1 MSQTACLA
9 SKATEASVARS
20 LGPPPTYLVIP
31 GSRPLVHDAPLLVE
45 VAKPMAQAPP
55 SKTRPT
61 WKVATM
67 VEPFEYVSGSTSV
80 WWFVV
85 AEAAQV
91 ACVKGSVLRCTVA
104 A

>member
-1 MSQTACLA
+1 MFPFAQ
-9 SKATEASVARS
+9 V
-20 LGPPPTYLVIP
+20 P
-31 GSRPLVHDAPLLVE
+31 PLLVD
-45 VAKPMAQAPP
+45 VAKPMSQLPP

-67 VEPFEYVSGSTSV
+67 VEPFEKVSGSTSV

-85 AEAAQV
+85 FDAAQV
-91 ACVKGSVLRCTVA
+91 TWVKGSVLIVIVA

>member
-1 MSQTACLA
+1 MSHTLCMA

-20 LGPPPTYLVIP
+20 LGPAPTYLVIP
-31 GSRPLVHDAPLLVE
+31 GRRPLVHDDPLFVD
-45 VAKPMAQAPP
+45 VAKPMAQLPP
-55 SKTRPT
+55 SEIRPT

-85 AEAAQV
+85 AELAQV
-91 ACVKGSVLRCTVA
+91 ACVKRSLLICSVA